1 MKQVKITKDEL
12 KTSKMPLRQT
22 LAAKGGKIT
31 VKKPVK
37 K

>member
-1 MKQVKITKDEL
+1 MKDCKITKDEL